1 MEMKDE
7 AFQLTEAVVQQ
18 IYDGPQFTPERLPQL
33 APFALVTTFV
43 PWQFGQL
50 RRFKQL

>member
-18 IYDGPQFTPERLPQL
+18 IYDNGPQFHSRSDYRSWHLSR
-33 APFALVTTFV
+33 VTTFV
-43 PWQFGQL
+43 PWHGTAF
-50 RRFKQL
+50 

>member
-18 IYDGPQFTPERLPQL
+18 IYDNGLQFRTPEGLPQL
-33 APFALVTTFV
+33 VTFALVTTFV
-43 PWQFGQL
+43 PWQFGQ
-50 RRFKQL
+50 FTAF